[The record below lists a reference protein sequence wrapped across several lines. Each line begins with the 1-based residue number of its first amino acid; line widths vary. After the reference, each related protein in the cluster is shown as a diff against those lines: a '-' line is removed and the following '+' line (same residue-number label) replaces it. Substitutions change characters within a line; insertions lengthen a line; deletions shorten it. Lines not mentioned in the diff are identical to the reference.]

1 MGAEEL
7 LWIEIATLGAGP
19 MHNLNA
25 LAAFRDVAKAGGYAA
40 AERATGQSRA
50 TLSRNVIALEEDLG
64 VRLIERS
71 RRSFRLTEPGAQL
84 FARCDDLLA
93 QIDEAVA
100 MVDTD
105 QPEPRGLVHI
115 AVPPS
120 LLQLGL
126 EGAIREF
133 LLQAPK
139 VRLHIEVSNREVDV
153 RHEAVDFVLRARS
166 RLDYPS
172 EFVTVSLLS
181 MELALVAH
189 PRWRKHLA
197 PTLKETLN
205 VVPAVAWTGLS
216 GQSHWNL
223 MTADGEVRALSL
235 KPRLIADDMP
245 TLHASLLNGLGMGII
260 PRTYVEED
268 IALGRLDLLQMDLRP
283 IPSVIHAVHLGR
295 QGMRPAVR
303 QLLDWLKVSAKRLA

>member
-1 MGAEEL
+1 MR
-7 LWIEIATLGAGP
+7 
-19 MHNLNA
+19 NLNA

-40 AERATGQSRA
+40 AERITGQSRA

-71 RRSFRLTEPGAQL
+71 RRSFRLTEPGTQL
-84 FARCDDLLA
+84 FASCDDLLA

-126 EGAIREF
+126 GEAIREF
-133 LLQAPK
+133 LQQAPK

-166 RLDYPS
+166 QLDYPS
-172 EFVTVSLLS
+172 DFVPVSLLR

-197 PTLKETLN
+197 STLEETLK

-216 GQSHWNL
+216 GQSQWSL
-223 MTADGEVRALSL
+223 VTADGEVCALPL
-235 KPRLIADDMP
+235 KPRLIADDMS
-245 TLHASLLNGLGMGII
+245 TLHASLLDGLGMGII
-260 PRTYVEED
+260 PRRYVEED
-268 IALGRLDLLQMDLRP
+268 IALGRLNLLQMDLRP
-283 IPSVIHAVHLGR
+283 IQSVIHAVHLGR